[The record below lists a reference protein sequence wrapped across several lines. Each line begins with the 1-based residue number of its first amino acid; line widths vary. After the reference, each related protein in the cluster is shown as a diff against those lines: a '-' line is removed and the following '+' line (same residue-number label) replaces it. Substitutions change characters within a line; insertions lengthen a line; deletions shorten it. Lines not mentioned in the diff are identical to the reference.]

1 MIPFYKRFILSR
13 IFPIIQL
20 LWWVAVIYLG
30 FNDFLANNP
39 IGRFLIW
46 ILLLLIL
53 GVNTLLLIRWS
64 RCPHCK
70 RFLLRTVIFAPDR
83 TFACPKCGTQIIV
96 E

>member
-1 MIPFYKRFILSR
+1 MIPFYKRLILSR

-30 FNDFLANNP
+30 FIGVLDNNP
-39 IGRFLIW
+39 IGRFLLW

-53 GVNTLLLIRWS
+53 GVNTFLLVRWS

-70 RFLLRTVIFAPDR
+70 RFLPRTVIFAPGR
-83 TFACPKCGTQIIV
+83 TFACPECGNQIIV